1 MIASRRDLLKF
12 FGVGTA
18 IVPLIGGVPKTEAP
32 AELIAV
38 PEIQPLILPEQL
50 DVGWKDIHA
59 FETAVLGNGGMA
71 EIEVHIRT
79 RDKRVWHF
87 RANTFVS
94 KTSTQVM
101 DVTSFDDVRGPWRKQ
116 LAGLP
121 EIRWTMEGV
130 CTGSNTIEA
139 WEGRR

>member
-1 MIASRRDLLKF
+1 MSQRCAVVGIGQTKHDTMRVDVSLNGLLR
-12 FGVGTA
+12 
-18 IVPLIGGVPKTEAP
+18 EAVDR
-32 AELIAV
+32 AMKDA
-38 PEIQPLILPEQL
+38 

-59 FETAVLGNGGMA
+59 FETAVLGNAGLA

-87 RANTFVS
+87 KANTFVS
-94 KTSTQVM
+94 KTNTQVI
-101 DVTSFDDVRGPWRKQ
+101 DVTNCESRGPWRDKPF
-116 LAGLP
+116 GLS

>member
-12 FGVGTA
+12 FGVGAT

-59 FETAVLGNGGMA
+59 FETAVLGNAGLA

-87 RANTFVS
+87 KANTFVS
-94 KTSTQVM
+94 KTNTQVI
-101 DVTSFDDVRGPWRKQ
+101 DVTNCESRGPWRDKPF
-116 LAGLP
+116 GLS